1 VVVHGGPAWA
11 SFPIYSDC
19 FNGKYPIEQFIE
31 KGFIVLEPN
40 YKDSLG
46 YGNKFLKAS
55 YRELAI
61 TNYDDILSGV
71 NKLVETG
78 IVDEEK
84 VGLMGW
90 SNGGYRSIDCTYRIN
105 A

>member
-1 VVVHGGPAWA
+1 MW
-11 SFPIYSDC
+11 SD
-19 FNGKYPIEQFIE
+19 
-31 KGFIVLEPN
+31 
-40 YKDSLG
+40 
-46 YGNKFLKAS
+46 
-55 YRELAI
+55 
-61 TNYDDILSGV
+61 
-71 NKLVETG
+71 KLVETG